1 MLKLSVSSMDTYSTC
16 PKKYHYRYVE
26 KVDIETEPQIAT
38 AFGTCAHLILE
49 LFHQKVN
56 KETPEE
62 MWPKIMAKC
71 CKEAFASDE
80 VDGAFLDQDV
90 WYPESKYKSQIEQFM
105 INKTGKIQSGVFSK
119 DKVNGIVYI
128 RFMMQQYLDK
138 MKEEGLPNVLFTEK
152 DFLFEVKKGVV
163 VRGFIDRV
171 DQISDGHIHVLDYKT
186 SKNAKYLKEFQLLVY
201 AKALKLMYPD
211 VKRITGSFMLLK
223 HGFKEVDF
231 ELTNMEIEK
240 CENKIIK
247 SAKNILTEDKWIKK
261 PGILCNWCD
270 YKSICL
276 DNWVQ
281 DD

>member
-16 PKKYHYRYVE
+16 PKKYHYRYIE

-49 LFHQKVN
+49 LFHQKVTD
-56 KETPEE
+56 ETPQED
-62 MWPKIMAKC
+62 WPKIMAKC
-71 CKEAFASDE
+71 CKEAFASNE

-90 WYPESKYKSQIEQFM
+90 WYPESKYKKKIESFLLQ
-105 INKTGKIQSGVFSK
+105 KRDKIPGGIFAK
-119 DKVNGIVYI
+119 DKVNGIIYI

-138 MKEEGLPNVLFTEK
+138 LREEGLPNVLYTEK
-152 DFLFEVKKGVV
+152 DFKFEIRKGVV

-171 DQISDGHIHVLDYKT
+171 DKVSEDHLHVLDYKT

-201 AKALKLMYPD
+201 AKALKLMFPNL
-211 VKRITGSFMLLK
+211 KRITGSFMLLK
-223 HGFKEVDF
+223 HGFDEVSY
-231 ELTNMEIEK
+231 ELTDMEIEK
-240 CENKIIK
+240 CENKIVK

-276 DNWVQ
+276 DNWVA
-281 DD
+281 DE